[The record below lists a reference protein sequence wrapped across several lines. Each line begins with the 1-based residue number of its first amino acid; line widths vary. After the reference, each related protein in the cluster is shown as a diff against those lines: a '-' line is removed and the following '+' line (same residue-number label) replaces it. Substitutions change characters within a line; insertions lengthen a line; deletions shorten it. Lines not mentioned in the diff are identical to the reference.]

1 MLDSIFFLTEEEIIS
16 IHTVQ
21 INKYGGPH
29 GIRDKGLLASA
40 VHTPQ
45 ATFSNQYLHQDI
57 FQMAAAYMYSIIKN
71 HPFIDDNKR
80 NRNGYK
86 TYFFRM

>member
-1 MLDSIFFLTEEEIIS
+1 MLEIKKKDSPYIPQLKQRVLGS
-16 IHTVQ
+16 Y
-21 INKYGGPH
+21 NKYGGPH

-45 ATFSNQYLHQDI
+45 ATFSNQYLYPDI

-71 HPFIDDNKR
+71 HPFIDGNK
-80 NRNGYK
+80 
-86 TYFFRM
+86 